1 MDREFLDL
9 IKKTEAEAAAVIE
22 EAKIKAAEIE
32 KEGERNAEELGSGT
46 RAEWAKLKET
56 KLGEAKYKV
65 KKIYSHVLEHTLS
78 LKELNMPE
86 LETAISFPESFRLSA
101 RQPDQVF
108 SQP

>member
-65 KKIYSHVLEHTLS
+65 KKIYDNKKTFLTVALNDKKLMAEKKLDQAASLIVERILES
-78 LKELNMPE
+78 
-86 LETAISFPESFRLSA
+86 
-101 RQPDQVF
+101 
-108 SQP
+108 